1 MTSRW
6 LILALCLLLL
16 VALVTNWRQSAKL
29 SSAKPEN
36 LLAQSGQKNLS
47 PETITVRPAET
58 SRQLSDYDLKE
69 SPLSIPSLQT
79 PSHNYQPVTASPHAI
94 TQQPASPANNPKTRA
109 RPASENSL
117 ALWQQWQK
125 LITEQNY
132 QQIPIVNAKLAEQL
146 HKHPNPQ
153 IYQEINGLLAQ
164 PAIPVQNKALLLDLL
179 TEIATPQALSQLLN
193 LAQLGNTDPLY
204 MLVVQAISRIGDNR
218 WNGKFHEE
226 LSPVLETAWL
236 NATDTDETFL
246 NALGSAIAKIGAPQG
261 VNELL
266 LAVTSKTAIPLT
278 DKKADTETIKQEIA
292 FEVIPKVRNP
302 AAVPVLKTWLTQ
314 EPVGNPGF
322 ELSGTALTEINS
334 PDAIEALVDMAKTAP
349 DDASRNVQEWLTK
362 KMDDDKS
369 VSVIKTAQKTGF
381 QSTAIAEVVDNLVG
395 DNNAAS
401 VAVSLPTDPTAPPQ
415 TGDVSMTVSPMMKS
429 SPVP

>member
-1 MTSRW
+1 MTNRW
-6 LILALCLLLL
+6 LILVLCVLLL

-29 SSAKPEN
+29 SSVKPEN
-36 LLAQSGQKNLS
+36 LLSQSGQKNLS
-47 PETITVRPAET
+47 PEIIVVRPAEAI
-58 SRQLSDYDLKE
+58 RQLRDHDLKQ
-69 SPLSIPSLQT
+69 SPPSLPNHRALPQN
-79 PSHNYQPVTASPHAI
+79 HQPVTASPPAI
-94 TQQPASPANNPKTRA
+94 THQPATPANNPKTRA
-109 RPASENSL
+109 RAVPRDSL

-125 LITEQNY
+125 LMTQNDY

-146 HKHPNPQ
+146 HKHSNTQ
-153 IYQEINGLLAQ
+153 VYQEINGLLAQ
-164 PAIPVQNKALLLDLL
+164 PTIPLQNKALLIDLL

-236 NATDTDETFL
+236 NATDTNETFL

-266 LAVTSKTAIPLT
+266 LAVTSKTVIPLT
-278 DKKADTETIKQEIA
+278 DKKADTETIKQEVA
-292 FEVIPKVRNP
+292 FEAIPKVRNP

-322 ELSGTALTEINS
+322 ELSGAALTEINS
-334 PDAIEALVDMAKTAP
+334 PKATEALVDMAKTAP
-349 DDASRNVQEWLTK
+349 DDAARNVQEWLTQK
-362 KMDDDKS
+362 IDDDKS
-369 VSVIKTAQKTGF
+369 VSTIKTAQKTGF
-381 QSTAIAEVVDNLVG
+381 QSTAIAEVIDNLVG

-401 VAVSLPTDPTAPPQ
+401 VAVSLPTASTAPPQ
-415 TGDVSMTVSPMMKS
+415 NGDVSMTVSPMIRN
-429 SPVP
+429 SPIP